1 VFDVYIRRAIEADQP
16 IFPSKFKLAGADDDE
31 NGVKSLAQLRIS
43 KGDYEYSCQ
52 YLNDPIDESTVE
64 FKRHWIRSFVW
75 NDDLVSKLQRATT
88 TLSVDPAFR
97 LKETNDFS
105 GLVLTKVT
113 PDNSVYVL
121 EATQKKLNAK
131 QLVEEI
137 FTLVT
142 TYEPQRV
149 LVETVSAQI
158 LLVELLRD
166 EMKRRNTYFLI
177 EEVKPNTK
185 ETKAMRIRGL
195 VPHYANARIL
205 HRPGLHDLE
214 TQLLEFPRGIHD
226 DIIDALA
233 YQVPY
238 WVAGTAPTPVKST
251 EGTFKW
257 WVKHYTPKSN
267 NPTANLFKGLIRPRR
282 RW

>member
-1 VFDVYIRRAIEADQP
+1 MFDVYIRRAVERDKA
-16 IFPSKFKLAGADDDE
+16 IFPSKFKLDGPDDDVV
-31 NGVKSLAQLRIS
+31 GIKSLAQLRIS

-64 FKRHWIRSFVW
+64 FKRHWIREFEWS
-75 NDDLVSKLQRATT
+75 DELVEKLQKATT

-113 PDNSVYVL
+113 PDNTVYIL
-121 EATQKKLNAK
+121 EAQAKKINAK

-137 FTLVT
+137 FKLVT
-142 TYEPQRV
+142 TYRPTRI

-166 EMKRRNTYFLI
+166 EMKRRNDYFVI
-177 EEVKPNTK
+177 DEVQPNTK

-195 VPHYANARIL
+195 VPHYANGRIL
-205 HRPGLHDLE
+205 HRPGLFDLE

-226 DIIDALA
+226 DILDALA

-238 WVAGTAPTPVKST
+238 WKAGSVSTPVKSN
-251 EGTFKW
+251 EGTYGW
-257 WVKHYTPKSN
+257 WQKHTPKLK
-267 NPTANLFKGLIRPRR
+267 NPSANLFKDLIRPRR